1 MLVSEGAKRVAAE
14 PAQERFPRPRCQGWS
29 YKTPAET
36 HMQGKDFTIPG
47 GAGFSP
53 PGGKTAGVFQPGKAV
68 VTIVQEGKLGFPGGQ
83 DNLHVG
89 NQPGC
94 EGEGGLRG
102 CSAAREGKVIVHGPG
117 FVLAP

>member
-1 MLVSEGAKRVAAE
+1 MFVTEGANGVAAE
-14 PAQERFPRPRCQGWS
+14 PARERFPRPRCRGWS

-53 PGGKTAGVFQPGKAV
+53 PGGKTADVFQPGKAV
-68 VTIVQEGKLGFPGGQ
+68 VTIVQEGKLRFPGGQ

-102 CSAAREGKVIVHGPG
+102 CSVACEGAVWHARDR
-117 FVLAP
+117 